1 MSKEDKIKLNGI
13 ETGAEVNV
21 IESIAVNGEEA
32 SVTDKVVNIEIPEQT
47 QSDWNQNDEA
57 TLDYIKNRPFYEES
71 NAWVTLLPSTA
82 YSPFTFSSTYNAYVY
97 ETLAA
102 YELTIGKKYRVT
114 WDGTEY
120 ECTAQDAS
128 QVMSGAIVLG
138 NASAFGLDGN
148 DEPFALATRNGY
160 VAYMSNT
167 DDDHTVAIEELGTII
182 HKIDSKYLSDDIAF
196 KEDIPEVPVTSVNG
210 MTGDVVINM
219 PEIPVTSVNG
229 MTGDV
234 IISISDGPIVAS
246 NNIYVQEEEPLEAPD
261 GSLWVDLDEE
271 IEDTSIEVDASL
283 SIEGAAADAKVVGDA
298 FSAIA
303 QMTATDDGNGIITLG
318 YSPLTPASKEVF

>member
-1 MSKEDKIKLNGI
+1 MATKKFMSYDRLTEYDALIKSTIDEKINIAKNELLNG
-13 ETGAEVNV
+13 AK
-21 IESIAVNGEEA
+21 A
-32 SVTDKVVNIEIPEQT
+32 
-47 QSDWNQNDEA
+47 DWNQNDEA
-57 TLDYIKNRPFYEES
+57 ALDYIKNRPFYEES

-82 YSPFTFSSTYNAYVY
+82 YSPFTFSSTYNAYVH

-138 NASAFGLDGN
+138 NASAFGFDGN
-148 DEPFALATRNGY
+148 NEPFALATRNGY

-167 DDDHTVAIEELGTII
+167 DDDHTVAIEELGIII

-210 MTGDVVINM
+210 MTGDV
-219 PEIPVTSVNG
+219 
-229 MTGDV
+229 
-234 IISISDGPIVAS
+234 IISIGDGPIVAS
-246 NNIYVQEEEPLEAPD
+246 NNIYVQEEEPLEAQD
-261 GSLWVDLDEE
+261 GSLWIDLDEE

-283 SIEGAAADAKVVGDA
+283 SIEGAAADAKAVGDA

-303 QMTATDDGNGIITLG
+303 QMTATDDGNGIITLS
-318 YSPLTPASKEVF
+318 YSH